1 MVGSERRQAGGT
13 DGSGGRRGQAHTL
26 EAVAAALVLLSAV
39 VFALQVT
46 AVTPLSGST
55 SNLHIEN
62 QQENMAEGLL
72 SAEAD
77 NGTLKETLLY
87 YNTSSD
93 GDRFYNATEGEEIYD
108 GELPDTAFGN
118 ALDEVFLSRGIA
130 VNVNL
135 YYVRQDGERR
145 DQRLVYL
152 GGPSDHAST
161 ATWEVTLFED
171 DEIRDGDGST
181 GETVADAENFYAP
194 QYGESA
200 GIYNV
205 IEVEVVTWRM

>member
-1 MVGSERRQAGGT
+1 MVGSDPRRAGGT

-87 YNTSSD
+87 YNTSAD
-93 GDRFYNATEGEEIYD
+93 GFYDATEGEDIYD
-108 GELPDTAFGN
+108 GELPETAFGD

-135 YYVRQDGERR
+135 YYIREDGERR

-171 DEIRDGDGST
+171 DEIHDGDGPT
-181 GETVADAENFYAP
+181 GETVGEAEDFYAP
-194 QYGESA
+194 PYGESA